1 MNKEEPKTILSTKVV
16 ETRMFMTHKSKVN
29 QSTVEERDESDES
42 DLFGVY
48 FDHDSAK
55 LKGGKRRTI
64 RELKGN

>member
-1 MNKEEPKTILSTKVV
+1 
-16 ETRMFMTHKSKVN
+16 MTHKSKVN
-29 QSTVEERDESDES
+29 KSTVEERDESVEP

-55 LKGGKRRTI
+55 LVKGGQRRTI